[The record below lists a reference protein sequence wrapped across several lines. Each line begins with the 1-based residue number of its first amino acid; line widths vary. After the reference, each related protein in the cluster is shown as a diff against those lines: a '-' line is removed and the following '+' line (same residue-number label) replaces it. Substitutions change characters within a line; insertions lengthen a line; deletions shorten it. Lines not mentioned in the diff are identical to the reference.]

1 MIKDIVSNE
10 EVKRFFK
17 NELKLNK
24 KSGTYLFYGSDSDQL
39 LEFALYFS
47 KGLCCDTLEDDF
59 CDTCNVCQ
67 RIDRMTYGDLEVV
80 EDVNGI
86 KVDTVRELGYKSS
99 SSASEGKRKIFIL
112 KDIQKL
118 KKEAGNSL
126 LKLIEEPAEN
136 SFFILLTNSLNILPT
151 IKSRSILVKIKKRD
165 AEELDVDE
173 FTYNF
178 FLGNNRDIENFKISD
193 IDLQKAESYEMIGVH
208 LKKYE
213 ETEDFKEKVYIYKC
227 IKDFINNRHY
237 LAQQEKLYFAEEI
250 LRGTNDRN
258 LQRKIIEY
266 TVSTLGNLSG
276 LEDRLKLK
284 SMLRFP
290 VNMKLVL
297 INLFLVRECG
307 QFLGLV
313 RSV

>member
-39 LEFALYFS
+39 LEFALYFA
-47 KGLCCDTLEDDF
+47 KGLCCETLEGDF
-59 CDTCNVCQ
+59 CDTCSVCQ
-67 RIDRMTYGDLEVV
+67 RIDRLTYGDLEIV

-178 FLGNNRDIENFKISD
+178 FLGNSRDIENFKIND

-250 LRGTNDRN
+250 LRGTSDRN

-276 LEDRLKLK
+276 LEERLKLK

-297 INLFLVRECG
+297 INLFLN
-307 QFLGLV
+307 L
-313 RSV
+313 

>member
-1 MIKDIVSNE
+1 
-10 EVKRFFK
+10 
-17 NELKLNK
+17 
-24 KSGTYLFYGSDSDQL
+24 
-39 LEFALYFS
+39 
-47 KGLCCDTLEDDF
+47 
-59 CDTCNVCQ
+59 
-67 RIDRMTYGDLEVV
+67 MTYGDLEVV

-178 FLGNNRDIENFKISD
+178 FLGNSRDIENFKISD

-276 LEDRLKLK
+276 LEERLKLK

-297 INLFLVRECG
+297 LNLFLN
-307 QFLGLV
+307 L
-313 RSV
+313 

>member
-10 EVKRFFK
+10 DVKRFFK

-178 FLGNNRDIENFKISD
+178 FLGNSRDIENFKISD

-276 LEDRLKLK
+276 LEERLKLK

-290 VNMKLVL
+290 VNIKLVL
-297 INLFLVRECG
+297 INLFLN
-307 QFLGLV
+307 L
-313 RSV
+313 

>member
-80 EDVNGI
+80 EDTNGI

-276 LEDRLKLK
+276 LEERLKLK

-290 VNMKLVL
+290 VNIKLVL
-297 INLFLVRECG
+297 INLFLN
-307 QFLGLV
+307 L
-313 RSV
+313 

>member
-10 EVKRFFK
+10 EIKRFFK

-80 EDVNGI
+80 EDTNGI

-178 FLGNNRDIENFKISD
+178 FLGNSRDIENFKISD

-276 LEDRLKLK
+276 LEERLKLK

-290 VNMKLVL
+290 VNIKLVL
-297 INLFLVRECG
+297 INLFLN
-307 QFLGLV
+307 L
-313 RSV
+313 

>member
-10 EVKRFFK
+10 EIKRFFK

-67 RIDRMTYGDLEVV
+67 RIDRLTYGDLEVV

-178 FLGNNRDIENFKISD
+178 FLGNSRDIENFKISD

-237 LAQQEKLYFAEEI
+237 LVQQEKLYFAEEI

-276 LEDRLKLK
+276 LEERLKLK

-290 VNMKLVL
+290 VNIKLVL
-297 INLFLVRECG
+297 INLFLN
-307 QFLGLV
+307 L
-313 RSV
+313 

>member
-10 EVKRFFK
+10 EIKRFFK

-178 FLGNNRDIENFKISD
+178 FLGNSRDIENFKISD

-297 INLFLVRECG
+297 INLFLN
-307 QFLGLV
+307 L
-313 RSV
+313 

>member
-1 MIKDIVSNE
+1 M
-10 EVKRFFK
+10 
-17 NELKLNK
+17 
-24 KSGTYLFYGSDSDQL
+24 
-39 LEFALYFS
+39 
-47 KGLCCDTLEDDF
+47 
-59 CDTCNVCQ
+59 
-67 RIDRMTYGDLEVV
+67 
-80 EDVNGI
+80 
-86 KVDTVRELGYKSS
+86 RELGYKSS

-165 AEELDVDE
+165 AEELAVDE

-178 FLGNNRDIENFKISD
+178 FLGNSRDIENFKISD
-193 IDLQKAESYEMIGVH
+193 TDLQKAESYEMIGVH

-250 LRGTNDRN
+250 LRGTSDRN

-276 LEDRLKLK
+276 LEERLKLK

-290 VNMKLVL
+290 VNIKLVL
-297 INLFLVRECG
+297 INLFLN
-307 QFLGLV
+307 L
-313 RSV
+313 

>member
-67 RIDRMTYGDLEVV
+67 RIDRLTYGDLEVV

-178 FLGNNRDIENFKISD
+178 FLGNSRDIENFKISD

-227 IKDFINNRHY
+227 MKDFINNRHY

-276 LEDRLKLK
+276 LEERLKLK

-290 VNMKLVL
+290 VNIKLVL
-297 INLFLVRECG
+297 INLFLN
-307 QFLGLV
+307 L
-313 RSV
+313 

>member
-178 FLGNNRDIENFKISD
+178 FLGNSRDIENFKISD

-276 LEDRLKLK
+276 LEERLKLK

-290 VNMKLVL
+290 VNIKLVL
-297 INLFLVRECG
+297 INLFLN
-307 QFLGLV
+307 L
-313 RSV
+313 

>member
-178 FLGNNRDIENFKISD
+178 FLGNSRDIENFKISD

-276 LEDRLKLK
+276 LEERLKLK
-284 SMLRFP
+284 SMLRFS
-290 VNMKLVL
+290 VNIKLVL
-297 INLFLVRECG
+297 INLFLN
-307 QFLGLV
+307 L
-313 RSV
+313 

>member
-47 KGLCCDTLEDDF
+47 KGLCCEILEGDF
-59 CDTCNVCQ
+59 CDTCSVCQ
-67 RIDRMTYGDLEVV
+67 RIDRLTYGDLEIV

-178 FLGNNRDIENFKISD
+178 FLGNSRDIENFKISD

-250 LRGTNDRN
+250 LRGTSDRN

-276 LEDRLKLK
+276 LEERLKLK

-290 VNMKLVL
+290 VNIKLVL
-297 INLFLVRECG
+297 INLFLN
-307 QFLGLV
+307 L
-313 RSV
+313 

>member
-99 SSASEGKRKIFIL
+99 SSASEGKRKVFIL
-112 KDIQKL
+112 KEIQKL

-178 FLGNNRDIENFKISD
+178 FLGNSRDIENFKISD

-276 LEDRLKLK
+276 LEERLKLK

-290 VNMKLVL
+290 VNIKLVL
-297 INLFLVRECG
+297 INIFLN
-307 QFLGLV
+307 L
-313 RSV
+313 

>member
-178 FLGNNRDIENFKISD
+178 FLGNSRDIENFKISD

-258 LQRKIIEY
+258 LWKK
-266 TVSTLGNLSG
+266 NL
-276 LEDRLKLK
+276 K
-284 SMLRFP
+284 
-290 VNMKLVL
+290 
-297 INLFLVRECG
+297 
-307 QFLGLV
+307 
-313 RSV
+313 

>member
-10 EVKRFFK
+10 EIKRFFK

-276 LEDRLKLK
+276 LEERLKLK

-290 VNMKLVL
+290 VNIKLVL
-297 INLFLVRECG
+297 INLFLN
-307 QFLGLV
+307 L
-313 RSV
+313 